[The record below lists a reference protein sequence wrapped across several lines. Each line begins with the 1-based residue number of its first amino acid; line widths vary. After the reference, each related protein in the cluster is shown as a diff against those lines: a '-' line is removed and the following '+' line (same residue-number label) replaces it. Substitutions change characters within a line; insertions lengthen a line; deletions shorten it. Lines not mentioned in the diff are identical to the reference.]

1 MKSGITVLGIIS
13 ILCVVVFASGCT
25 TTESPLFT
33 YNFSSA
39 NDTNYVGA
47 QNITVPNGTKTIKIQ
62 GENLTSLNSGLDT
75 SYVNIYLLST
85 IPTTVV
91 VNGNQTDFIAQYNKS
106 IVVLKTINLVNESSP
121 LSVNYTFND
130 TNIKG
135 ILIVNANANGI
146 VQVFTT

>member
-1 MKSGITVLGIIS
+1 MKSGITVLGILS

-25 TTESPLFT
+25 TTENPLYT

-39 NDTNYVGA
+39 NESYIGA
-47 QNITVPNGTKTIKIQ
+47 QNITIPNGTKTITIK
-62 GENLTSLNSGLDT
+62 GENLTTLNSALNT

-85 IPTTVV
+85 VPTTIAI
-91 VNGNQTDFIAQYNKS
+91 NGNQTDFIAQYNKS
-106 IVVLKTINLVNESSP
+106 VVVLKTINLANESSP